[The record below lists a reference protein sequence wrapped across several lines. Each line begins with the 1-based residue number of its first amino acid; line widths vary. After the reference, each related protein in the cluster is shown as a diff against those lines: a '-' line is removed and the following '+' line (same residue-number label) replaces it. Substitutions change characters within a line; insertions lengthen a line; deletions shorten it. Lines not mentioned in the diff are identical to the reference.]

1 MSQTSDRDLCGV
13 RSQNFFSKLL
23 VDNHDQVYYK
33 VNNYNP

>member
-13 RSQNFFSKLL
+13 RSQNFSKLL
-23 VDNHDQVYYK
+23 VDNHGQVYYK